1 MMLARVAD
9 SLYWIGRYIERAEHM
24 CRLADVMM
32 IASLEQT
39 ESATAIAHIALAAV
53 GDPEDMLAGRS
64 AFDAAKALLFDREDP
79 GSVITSLSLAR
90 ENARQVRDQITIE
103 RVPFP
108 RPRNVVIAAIG
119 EANQSLPVLVLP
131 AGETSQNATGI
142 ANGHAF
148 ASGSNAILA
157 TLAERHGLP
166 VIHP

>member
-1 MMLARVAD
+1 MEAELPSPTKAT
-9 SLYWIGRYIERAEHM
+9 LY
-24 CRLADVMM
+24 L
-32 IASLEQT
+32 L
-39 ESATAIAHIALAAV
+39 
-53 GDPEDMLAGRS
+53 DPSFE
-64 AFDAAKALLFDREDP
+64 DAAYPGQKFFCRHGALVEGVLGNFP
-79 GSVITSLSLAR
+79 
-90 ENARQVRDQITIE
+90 QVRDAITIE
-103 RVPFP
+103 RVAFP

-131 AGETSQNATGI
+131 AGETSPNATGI

>member
-1 MMLARVAD
+1 MEAKLPAPAKAT
-9 SLYWIGRYIERAEHM
+9 LY
-24 CRLADVMM
+24 L
-32 IASLEQT
+32 L
-39 ESATAIAHIALAAV
+39 
-53 GDPEDMLAGRS
+53 DPSFE
-64 AFDAAKALLFDREDP
+64 DAAYPGQKFFCHHGALVEGVLGNFP
-79 GSVITSLSLAR
+79 
-90 ENARQVRDQITIE
+90 QVRDQITIE

-131 AGETSQNATGI
+131 SGETSQNATGI

-148 ASGSNAILA
+148 ASGSKAILA